1 MTSLETIRTAID
13 TATEPEA
20 PALERARMIIVDK
33 LGERD
38 SLALDELVESVCEAY
53 EAPSGEPLRL
63 VDVDP
68 SAPESDTPALRNLRY
83 ARAARTAI
91 IDLLDEGTIV
101 AVDPL
106 PGDGEMVRATG
117 EGDPAGGGP
126 GDGTAGDGTAG
137 DGTAGDGTAGR
148 TGRDNDDD
156 EVTAAKETTDA
167 AAAKA
172 GAEEIVLAT
181 GPQPE
186 GRRFALAGR

>member
-1 MTSLETIRTAID
+1 MSTLDDIRTAID
-13 TATEPEA
+13 AATEPEQ

-38 SLALDELVESVCEAY
+38 SLGLDELIESVCEAY
-53 EAPSGEPLRL
+53 EAHSGEPLRL

-68 SAPESDTPALRNLRY
+68 SAPDTDTPALRNLRY

-91 IDLLDEGTIV
+91 IALLDEGTIV
-101 AVDPL
+101 AVEPL

-117 EGDPAGGGP
+117 EGDPAG
-126 GDGTAGDGTAG
+126 DDH
-137 DGTAGDGTAGR
+137 
-148 TGRDNDDD
+148 DDD

-167 AAAKA
+167 AAAEA
-172 GAEEIVLAT
+172 GAEEVVVAT

-186 GRRFALAGR
+186 GRRFSLADR